1 MGEILIRALGFIAI
15 IALGYFLKLKRIV
28 KREDAKVLSA
38 IVMNV
43 TLPAALL
50 TSASEVQL
58 DSGMLIPLV
67 LGFAMGAWFCYE
79 FSHGLGWLLGGTK
92 SRDNSQECWYG
103 TDFRLQYRYLYSPL
117 CSGFF
122 SCSLSG
128 PCYPF

>member
-58 DSGMLIPLV
+58 DSGIVIPLV
-67 LGFAMGAWFCYE
+67 LGFAMNLVMDWVGYWEA
-79 FSHGLGWLLGGTK
+79 
-92 SRDNSQECWYG
+92 RN
-103 TDFRLQYRYLYSPL
+103 
-117 CSGFF
+117 
-122 SCSLSG
+122 
-128 PCYPF
+128 